1 MRKSIF
7 ELENRLDINV
17 EYKKLLDEFHSKHYC
32 KGGTLTFIQFVDSEI
47 FKDWKYRDTFLY
59 VEDYLILL
67 V

>member
-17 EYKKLLDEFHSKHYC
+17 EHKKLLDEFHSKHYC
-32 KGGTLTFIQFVDSEI
+32 KGGILTFIQFVDSEI
-47 FKDWKYRDTFLY
+47 FKDWKIRDTFLY